1 MGSSRSP
8 DDGSGLIPTVTGVTV
23 FLLLLLFAV
32 QVVFNLYSASA
43 VQAAAFDAARLTAAE
58 GADWSRAQER
68 ADAHVRNVLGRYGA
82 ERVESVELELDGDA
96 VVLTVKAQN
105 RSLLP
110 LLLPD
115 GLASDTVERSARVRI
130 ERTQDPPR

>member
-1 MGSSRSP
+1 M
-8 DDGSGLIPTVTGVTV
+8 TV

-32 QVVFNLYSASA
+32 QIVFNLYSNSA

-58 GADWSRAQER
+58 GADWSRAQDR
-68 ADAHVRNVLGRYGA
+68 AEAHVRNVLGRYGA
-82 ERVESVELELDGDA
+82 ERVDSVEVELDGDE

-130 ERTQDPPR
+130 ERTQDLPQ